1 MLMGKSLNLIHAF
14 ASAND
19 SSSQDGEDEEEVQV
33 KMDADMTK
41 DFLDKSINLS

>member
-14 ASAND
+14 ASAAD
-19 SSSQDGEDEEEVQV
+19 SSSQEDEEEVQV